1 MNYRDRFERPAID
14 NGTGTPS
21 APSAKATAL
30 NFIPL
35 STPDFPIVVYRRPVR
50 DGEARDSFPSCRQR
64 KLPTE
69 NDPRPQDEYRD
80 WWVSPEHFQGA
91 TQFKTSSTTNP
102 LVTLDVLNHAL
113 RRRLHASLGA
123 GRVIDDRGI
132 PDRLAIVLAEHQ
144 EGVETVW
151 LKPYRLRAT
160 GELGFLV
167 DYWLKTPSNSRPSK
181 RTLQL
186 SLALDEQG
194 RRNKNFYLDRYRKV
208 DAFLSDTACKIFPLT
223 IGGVAID
230 VRRDLRTLPVLFAES
245 PKLVFRSNK
254 SSIGSFAGL
263 QKFGPLQ
270 EAPDTSQLFFLYR
283 RRDHSLSQDLFR
295 ALRGDSFST
304 FSGMNAMFGLALDRE
319 RVSGIAID
327 SYTPEGI
334 LPALNQIRQRAG
346 EHNAVPVMLVPF
358 QQGDMDDNATEDYY
372 RLKHSMLTAGF
383 ASQFVSIKRLEDR
396 NALKWSVS
404 NIALQIFAKMGG
416 QPWKVKTPEND
427 MLIVGLGQS
436 TRKGDCGIDRFLAY
450 SVLTDSSGLYRE
462 LRFLGTS
469 DNEDDYRRQISR
481 NLARLFQEYREEYS
495 RFVVHASFTIRWREL
510 DAIKDAV
517 ESIATDREIFVVR
530 FNEDTR
536 YFGWNMTSNSMVP
549 YKGSICC
556 LNREEYLVWFD
567 GVTRER
573 PRIGKVDRPIHVK
586 FTYPR
591 QGIDDAERRA
601 LLESS
606 VRLSGS
612 NWRGFNAQ
620 ALPVSVAYAHRVA
633 RFLRGFDE
641 IGLAAPGELPRVPWF
656 L

>member
-1 MNYRDRFERPAID
+1 MSYD
-14 NGTGTPS
+14 NRSGTHATNGGTEGPS
-21 APSAKATAL
+21 NLPTTATAI
-30 NFIPL
+30 NFVLL
-35 STPDFPIVVYRRPVR
+35 SAQNFPIVVYRRAVVEG
-50 DGEARDSFPSCRQR
+50 DAKDSFPGCRKR
-64 KLPTE
+64 KLPAE
-69 NDPRPQDEYRD
+69 SQYSEDEYSD
-80 WWVSPEHFQGA
+80 WWVSPERFDGA
-91 TQFKTSSTTNP
+91 TQFETDSTTNP

-113 RRRLHASLGA
+113 RRRLRASFGE
-123 GRVIDDRGI
+123 GRVIDERGI
-132 PDRLAIVLAEHQ
+132 SGRLAIVLAEHK
-144 EGVETVW
+144 EGIETVW

-167 DYWLKTPSNSRPSK
+167 DYWFKTPSNSRPSK

-208 DAFLSDTACKIFPLT
+208 EKFLSETARDVFPLT
-223 IGGVAID
+223 IGGMTID
-230 VRRDLRTLPVLFAES
+230 VRPSLRTLPALFTQS
-245 PKLVFRSNK
+245 PKLVFRSNQ
-254 SSIGSFAGL
+254 SGIGSFAGL

-270 EAPDTSQLFFLYR
+270 EAPDTTQLFFLYR
-283 RRDHSLSQDLFR
+283 RCDHSLSQDLFR

-304 FSGMNAMFGLALDRE
+304 FSGMHAMFGLSLDKE
-319 RVSGIAID
+319 RVSGISVDA
-327 SYTPEGI
+327 YTPEGI
-334 LPALNQIRQRAG
+334 RPALDQIREMTG
-346 EHNAVPVMLVPF
+346 VHNAVPIMLVPF
-358 QQGDMDDNATEDYY
+358 QQGDMDGDATEEYY
-372 RLKHSMLTAGF
+372 RLKHAMLTAGF
-383 ASQFVSIKRLEDR
+383 ASQFVSIKRLVDR

-416 QPWKVKTPEND
+416 QPWKVKTPEDD

-436 TRKGDCGIDRFLAY
+436 TRKGDCGVDRFLAY

-469 DNEDDYRRQISR
+469 DNEADYRKQIAT
-481 NLARLFQEYREEYS
+481 NLTGLFREYREEYS

-510 DAIKDAV
+510 NAIRDAI
-517 ESIATDREIFVVR
+517 ESIATDREVFVVR
-530 FNEDTR
+530 FNEDTQ

-549 YKGSICC
+549 YKGSMCG
-556 LNREEYLVWFD
+556 LSREEYLVWFD

-591 QGIDDAERRA
+591 QGIDDVDRRA

-606 VRLSGS
+606 VRLSGA

-620 ALPVSVAYAHRVA
+620 SLPVSVAYAHRVA

-641 IGLAAPGELPRVPWF
+641 IGLAAPDELPRVPWF